1 MESLEEFDILSGFKF
16 HEAYETQ
23 TTCKEDNSKDF
34 ATVIRFANDKHVA
47 IDMILFGG
55 ELSLTEPYAINEDFE
70 AVDK

>member
-1 MESLEEFDILSGFKF
+1 MEHLEEFDVLSGFKF
-16 HEAYETQ
+16 HEAYETK

-34 ATVIRFANDKHVA
+34 ATVIQFVNDKHVA
-47 IDMILFGG
+47 IDMVLLDG